1 MGAMPTRRTRGYF
14 RSLAAPS
21 INRGHPPRL
30 VGLRRSLASSLNSWN
45 FCLRP
50 VAVLKEMLIEGVSEL
65 DTRPT
70 PSPARTADPTSEHIA
85 SVAERSDGDW
95 YGREPHAAA
104 RRDKI
109 IGACFDEA
117 CRPLSNWRRRSSRA
131 AVQHAPHHRST
142 RLALGAEAAYRAGSI
157 PGVRRQRVCMTAIPK
172 LLFAED
178 VSCKK

>member
-1 MGAMPTRRTRGYF
+1 VH
-14 RSLAAPS
+14 S
-21 INRGHPPRL
+21 HPPGHGAHVRNWPTAASRGTGRECPLWCAYLPKNRDRL
-30 VGLRRSLASSLNSWN
+30 RGRS
-45 FCLRP
+45 RP
-50 VAVLKEMLIEGVSEL
+50 VAVLKEILMEGVSEL

-85 SVAERSDGDW
+85 SVAEGSDGDW